1 MKINSDFVL
10 RDLEGENIIIPR
22 ERAASEFNGL
32 ITVNGVELKLW
43 QMLQKEITFEELVQ
57 GILDEYDVEEDT
69 AREDI
74 GEFLDKLISGGVLT
88 VDEEVADAE

>member
-1 MKINSDFVL
+1 MTK
-10 RDLEGENIIIPR
+10 EE
-22 ERAASEFNGL
+22 ASRRYQ
-32 ITVNGVELKLW
+32 IS
-43 QMLQKEITFEELVQ
+43 M

-69 AREDI
+69 ARKDI